1 MTLTN
6 LRTAPLHLVRQ
17 KDGIAIDLSPIQGFW
32 TLEQYLKLT
41 DSTSL
46 LVEYTDGV
54 IEVLP
59 MPTDQHQVIL
69 LFLYELLRAFLPLKQ
84 GKILV
89 APLRLHIRDGKQRE
103 PDLLL
108 VLDAND
114 PRRQN
119 RYWLG
124 ADLVVEVVSEDDPE
138 RDTVDKVIDYAEAG
152 IPEYWIVNPIEQT
165 ITVLQL
171 SDTNY
176 RTHGIFGRGT
186 YATSVLL
193 DGFTIGVDAVLD
205 AR

>member
-1 MTLTN
+1 MSATD
-6 LRTAPLHLVRQ
+6 LRTRQLQMVRP
-17 KDGIAIDLSPIQGFW
+17 KDGFSIDLSPLQGFW

-41 DSTSL
+41 DSTHS

-59 MPTDQHQVIL
+59 MPTDQHQSIL
-69 LFLYELLRAFLPLKQ
+69 EFLFLALRTYIHPLG
-84 GKILV
+84 GKILF
-89 APLRLHIRDGKQRE
+89 AALRLQVRADKFRE
-103 PDLLL
+103 PDLILMRN
-108 VLDAND
+108 AND

-152 IPEYWIVNPIEQT
+152 IPEYWIVNPLDQT
-165 ITVLQL
+165 ITVLELIDAQ
-171 SDTNY
+171 Y
-176 RTHGIFGRGT
+176 RTHGMFGRGEQ
-186 YATSVLL
+186 ATSLLL
-193 DGFTIGVDAVLD
+193 DGFQVNVDAVMD